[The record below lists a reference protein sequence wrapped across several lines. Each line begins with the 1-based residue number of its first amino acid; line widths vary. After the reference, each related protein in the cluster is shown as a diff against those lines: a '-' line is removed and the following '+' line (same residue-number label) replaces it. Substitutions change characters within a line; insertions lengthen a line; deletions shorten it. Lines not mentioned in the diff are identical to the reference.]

1 MHARLARLLVPALVL
16 FLLPACDFLT
26 GGGGGGGGGGG
37 TIDFVKGLVHVRK
50 DDRNLYIAD
59 ERDYSKVQQ
68 LTGGGG
74 IHTPALSADGK
85 VVAFVA
91 RSGTDSAIATIP
103 ARGGDFTQVFKATS
117 TVRNVRSPVF
127 TPDGARIVFAY
138 DEGASAVIGIVNL
151 DGSGFEKVAGGVI
164 SYQSPSFLPDGS
176 LLVAAGSPGSG
187 FTQVERIDLGNR
199 TASNI
204 ASTLGNDA
212 QQITSRIVA
221 SPDGKLAAFDGR
233 LGSGSSRIFVM
244 DLTTKVVTQLTDYPS
259 EPNAVDSAP
268 TWVGNT
274 SVAFSSTTGG
284 ADQVYVLA
292 ADGVKT
298 SGGLTLPKAI
308 EPWYGP
314 N

>member
-1 MHARLARLLVPALVL
+1 MNTRHARLLVAATALVI
-16 FLLPACDFLT
+16 LPACDFLT

-37 TIDFVKGLVHVRK
+37 NIDFVKGIVHVRK

-59 ERDYSKVQQ
+59 EKDYSRVQQ

-74 IHTPALSADGK
+74 VFTPSLSADGK

-91 RSGTDSAIATIP
+91 RSGTESAIATIP
-103 ARGGDFTQVFKATS
+103 ARGGDFAQVFKATT
-117 TVRNVRSPVF
+117 TVRNVRSPIF
-127 TPDGARIVFAY
+127 TPDGTRIVFAY

-151 DGSGFEKVAGGVI
+151 DGSGFEKVAGGTI

-187 FTQVERIDLGNR
+187 FTQVERIDLTNM
-199 TASNI
+199 TASNV

-221 SPDGKLAAFDGR
+221 SPDGKFAAFDGR

-259 EPNAVDSAP
+259 EPNAVDSSPA
-268 TWVGNT
+268 WVGNG

-284 ADQVYVLA
+284 ADQVYVLP
-292 ADGVKT
+292 ADSVKT

-308 EPWYGP
+308 EPWFGP
-314 N
+314 Q